1 MNTNNVCINAIVL
14 LFYLF
19 LLMIYFSK
27 KNMDNFENKLYKQML
42 IWNLAVVLLHFA
54 WLFIEIIN

>member
-27 KNMDNFENKLYKQML
+27 KNMDNFENKLY
-42 IWNLAVVLLHFA
+42 
-54 WLFIEIIN
+54 